1 MFWCRHLEMFSQMF
15 FFDCEQI
22 AYRVFDVVN
31 AQAQRNDLKRPKI
44 SAYLLNTYTG

>member
-1 MFWCRHLEMFSQMF
+1 MF

-31 AQAQRNDLKRPKI
+31 AQAQRNDLNGPKLVLI
-44 SAYLLNTYTG
+44 C